1 MVPLA
6 LSQLLADAATAGAA
20 AGVGIFILVLWGIAI
35 LGTIFVIWM
44 LVDCLTSSMPTSE
57 KLLWALVI
65 IFLHL
70 LGAILYYVIKR
81 SGTTRSGATA

>member
-1 MVPLA
+1 MGSIAFAP
-6 LSQLLADAATAGAA
+6 LLADAAGAGAV
-20 AGVGIFILVLWGIAI
+20 AGLGIVMLLIWGIAI

-44 LVDCLTSSMPTSE
+44 LVDCLTSSMPTGE

-81 SGTTRSGATA
+81 SSTAGVAG